1 MNFIFTLNFQNTEIV
16 SDQTC
21 VHTNKREHS
30 QNNQRN
36 DNGTDE
42 Y

>member
-1 MNFIFTLNFQNTEIV
+1 MNQIFTLNLKHGNRLR
-16 SDQTC
+16 SDWYR
-21 VHTNKREHS
+21 NKREHS